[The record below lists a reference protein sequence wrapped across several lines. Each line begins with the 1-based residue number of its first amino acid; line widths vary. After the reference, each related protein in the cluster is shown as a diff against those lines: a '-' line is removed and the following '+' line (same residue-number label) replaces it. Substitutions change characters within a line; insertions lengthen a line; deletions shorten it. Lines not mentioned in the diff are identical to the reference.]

1 MQITPGK
8 SDGLKS
14 TYRISFPASEIEKRL
29 DARLVRLAQNVKLDG
44 FRKGKVP
51 MAIIKER
58 YGKRAEA
65 ECVKALLD
73 EATAKVISDN
83 KLRPATTPSVRLDPQ
98 NDAKGDKGN
107 LAAEL
112 VVEVMPE
119 IKRVDLAGLAITKPE
134 LKIAEAEIDKAL
146 ANLVESVRGKKPLAT
161 PRPAK
166 TGDVLVIDF
175 TGRIDGAVFDGGS
188 AKQQQIKLGSGGFLP
203 EFDKGLVGGKKGE
216 TKEIGVKF
224 PADYRHADLAGKA
237 AVFSVTISDI
247 LELAAAPALDDA
259 FAKQF
264 GVADVAGLR
273 AAMADE
279 IGKHHAGNINA
290 LVRTRVLDALDEAYG
305 EVALPQTLYERE
317 YASICQ
323 QFSGGS
329 AGGSADDSAGA
340 SASANDSDSAG
351 EAVDAKLS
359 AEDKAEAKRL
369 AKRRIKLGMVL
380 AEIGRSNDIQ
390 VTKKDEEQ
398 AIQTEA
404 MRYGDPKKVVGFYRK
419 NPKAIERLRGPII
432 EGKVIAHILQNAKV
446 TPKPMTPDEL
456 YKEEGGGATNA
467 KAEKG

>member
-8 SDGLKS
+8 TDGLKS
-14 TYRISFPASEIEKRL
+14 TYRINLTAAEIEGRL

-65 ECVKALLD
+65 ECVEALLD
-73 EATAKVISDN
+73 EATAKIISDN
-83 KLRPATTPSVRLDPQ
+83 KLRPATTPSVKL
-98 NDAKGDKGN
+98 DAKGGKGN

-119 IKRVDLAGLAITKPE
+119 IKKVDLTRLAISKPE

-146 ANLVESVRGKKPLAT
+146 TNLVESVRGKKPLAK

-166 TGDVLVIDF
+166 ADDVLVIDF
-175 TGRIDGAVFDGGS
+175 TGRIDGEAFQGGS

-216 TKEIGVKF
+216 TKEIGVTF
-224 PADYRHADLAGKA
+224 PTDYSNADLAGKV
-237 AVFSVTISDI
+237 AVFSVTISEI
-247 LELAAAPALDDA
+247 LELAAPPTLDDT

-264 GVADVAGLR
+264 GVADVKGLR
-273 AAMADE
+273 AAMARE
-279 IGKHHAGNINA
+279 IGKHHASNINA

-323 QFSGGS
+323 QFSGRDT
-329 AGGSADDSAGA
+329 AE
-340 SASANDSDSAG
+340 G

-359 AEDKAEAKRL
+359 PHDKAEAMRL

-380 AEIGRSNDIQ
+380 AEIGRNNDIQ
-390 VTKKDEEQ
+390 VTKKDEAQ
-398 AIQTEA
+398 AIQSEA
-404 MRYGDPKKVVGFYRK
+404 MRYGDPKKVLGFYRK
-419 NPKAIERLRGPII
+419 NPKAVERLHGPII
-432 EGKVIAHILQNAKV
+432 EGKVIAHILATAKV
-446 TPKPMTPDEL
+446 TSKPMTPDEL
-456 YKEEGGGATNA
+456 YNEEGGGSPKA
-467 KAEKG
+467 KAAKS